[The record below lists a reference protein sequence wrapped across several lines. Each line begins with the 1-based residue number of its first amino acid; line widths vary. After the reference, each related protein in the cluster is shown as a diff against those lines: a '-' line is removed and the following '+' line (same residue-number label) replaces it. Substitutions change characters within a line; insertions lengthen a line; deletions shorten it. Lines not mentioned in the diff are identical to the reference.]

1 MAQRNLF
8 QQVAL
13 KAQGLETALLQVD
26 DCNGWCLF
34 EAWSDDGAPWTLNI
48 ARGVSGGADNV
59 IRISVARMV
68 RVCLFGASFVCLGRN
83 VSSTEPNRV
92 SIAALP
98 VAIPLV
104 TSNCYQV
111 AINGTAG
118 SVDVPNHAETVRM
131 DIGAPAARPNT
142 LLTVRDNTQ
151 PVAGIRA
158 GEQAVRLGRGTQVDW
173 TSSSSVD
180 GSVTFFYPF

>member
-1 MAQRNLF
+1 MQRNLF
-8 QQVAL
+8 QQAAL
-13 KAQGLETALLQVD
+13 KSQGLETALLQVD

-34 EAWSDDGAPWTLNI
+34 EAWSDSAAPWTLNI

-68 RVCLFGASFVCLGRN
+68 RVCLFGASFVCVGRN
-83 VSSTEPNRV
+83 ESVTEPNKV
-92 SIAALP
+92 AIAALP

-111 AINGTAG
+111 AINGTSG
-118 SVDVPNHAETVRM
+118 NVPVPNHAETVRM

-142 LLTVRDNTQ
+142 LLTVRDAVQ
-151 PVAGIRA
+151 VLAGIRA

-173 TSSSSVD
+173 TASATVD